1 MLLAEHEPQSQADP
15 PLGSVAGSPPRPRT
29 VTGRWRSRAVG
40 LYVNR
45 RRLGLSLAAGI
56 VAAAATAVVLTG
68 RVSSIATPAESAP
81 TTSTPPA
88 DVASGRSQA
97 DRLDGPKVIP
107 ADMRLLALDR
117 DSLRLPVAID
127 DELEILGLIP
137 EVEAMR
143 SEVVTEQARVLASTD
158 DAVLVLVSRDEAHR
172 AAEIEAVGR
181 LVVLGR
187 TSPSLTDD
195 DS

>member
-1 MLLAEHEPQSQADP
+1 MLLAEHEPPSQTDP
-15 PLGSVAGSPPRPRT
+15 LLGVVGSPPRPLT
-29 VTGRWRSRAVG
+29 VRGRWRNRAVG

-45 RRLGLSLAAGI
+45 RRLGLSLFAGV
-56 VAAAATAVVLTG
+56 VAAAATAMALTG
-68 RVSSIATPAESAP
+68 RLSSSVVTPAESAP
-81 TTSTPPA
+81 TMPTPTT
-88 DVASGRSQA
+88 DVAGGRSQA
-97 DRLDGPKVIP
+97 DGPDDRMVIP

-117 DSLRLPVAID
+117 DTLRLPVAID

-137 EVEAMR
+137 DVEAMR
-143 SEVVTEQARVLASTD
+143 SEVVTDRARVLGSTD
-158 DAVLVLVSRDEAHR
+158 HVVLVLISRDEAHR

-195 DS
+195 HS